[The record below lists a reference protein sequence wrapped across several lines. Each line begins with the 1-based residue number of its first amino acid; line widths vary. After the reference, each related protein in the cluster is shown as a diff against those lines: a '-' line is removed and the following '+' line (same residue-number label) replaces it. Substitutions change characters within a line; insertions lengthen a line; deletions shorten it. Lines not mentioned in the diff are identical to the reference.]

1 MQIHNYISLIL
12 HMHMCN
18 IYIYIYI
25 YTYVYIYIHMCVC
38 ARVYLQQYNDMS
50 YVNYASSCLRTVDAE
65 V

>member
-1 MQIHNYISLIL
+1 
-12 HMHMCN
+12 
-18 IYIYIYI
+18 
-25 YTYVYIYIHMCVC
+25 MCVC